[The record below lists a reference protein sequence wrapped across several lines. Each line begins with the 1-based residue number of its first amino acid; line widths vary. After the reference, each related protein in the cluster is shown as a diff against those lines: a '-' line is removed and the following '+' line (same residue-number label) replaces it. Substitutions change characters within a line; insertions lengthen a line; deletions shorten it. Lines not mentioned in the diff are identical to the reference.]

1 LLRPARVAVPRGA
14 RTGGARLLVRLV
26 GPGGRLARQPVARPH
41 AALLPGDVLLLDDG
55 GLARALLPAA
65 LRLRSAADL
74 VALRLRRSHP
84 GDRPGRPLRAAGE
97 TLRRA
102 LADPLGNRIDGR
114 GSRDPPPVTVL
125 DPAGESL
132 LPRRRPGDAQPVEP
146 RPALPAHRRERAGEH
161 HRPLP
166 QLRRPGP
173 RPRAGRRHLPLRGG
187 RCPVAV
193 LGGRRADG
201 GGPLHRPGRAAAGHG
216 HLTDVLT
223 RDFDFELPAASI
235 AQEAAPRGES
245 RLLVLDREGADR
257 HAQVADL
264 PRLLLPGDLLVLND
278 TRVIPARLF
287 GRRAGW
293 PGKMELLLDENLV
306 AEVILKREDG
316 RHLLRFSEPVEPHL
330 ERLGHVPLPP
340 YIHRPDTPEDRERY
354 QTVYARSPGAVAAPT
369 AGLHFTESLLEEI
382 AAAGIEI
389 ARVTLHVGI
398 GTFKPVT
405 AERIEDHR
413 MERERYEIGAE
424 ATEAIRRARDRDGRI

>member
-84 GDRPGRPLRAAGE
+84 GDRPGRPLGAAGE

-132 LPRRRPGDAQPVEP
+132 PPRRRPGDAQPVEP

-293 PGKMELLLDENLV
+293 PGKMELLLVERLGEREWDALVKPGRRAKPGTMIELDENLV

-369 AGLHFTESLLEEI
+369 AGLHFT
-382 AAAGIEI
+382 
-389 ARVTLHVGI
+389 
-398 GTFKPVT
+398 
-405 AERIEDHR
+405 
-413 MERERYEIGAE
+413 
-424 ATEAIRRARDRDGRI
+424 